1 MEQIMIK
8 AAITALLLA
17 VAAFTGGAVQA
28 AQDSIAGTW
37 TLSVERLPMRLVL
50 AEKDG
55 NVTGTLDYPH
65 GAPFKLA
72 GSFASGTLRVFS
84 AADSQENFSAH
95 IDMTGSPKADGSLE
109 GSIKVHFIER
119 DDAGK
124 VLRTRD
130 QVIMWTAVRTPPK

>member
-1 MEQIMIK
+1 MIK
-8 AAITALLLA
+8 AGITACVFA
-17 VAAFTGGAVQA
+17 VAMMVAAAVPS
-28 AQDSIAGTW
+28 AQDTVSGTW
-37 TLSVERLPMRLVL
+37 TLTVERLPMKLVL

-72 GSFASGTLRVFS
+72 GSFVSGTLRVFS

-95 IDMTGSPKADGSLE
+95 IEMTGVPKADGSLE
-109 GSIKVHFIER
+109 GSIKAHFIER

-124 VLRTRD
+124 VRRTRD
-130 QVIMWTAVRTPPK
+130 QVIVWTATRAAKS